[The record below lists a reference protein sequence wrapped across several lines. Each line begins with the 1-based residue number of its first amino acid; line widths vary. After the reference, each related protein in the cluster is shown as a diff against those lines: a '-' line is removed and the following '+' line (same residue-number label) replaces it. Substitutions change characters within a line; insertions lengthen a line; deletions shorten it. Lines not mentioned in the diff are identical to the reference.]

1 MPAVKITNKP
11 IGIPGDDTHFLVTQ
25 PELPEGYTPT
35 GQETEEELA
44 ELKVES
50 VREIEMDDMVEL
62 IQDKLDMDVTPTTGS
77 SKPVTSGGIKA
88 ALDLM
93 DDDISSLNEDITNRV
108 NALALDLT
116 GAVKRIDDI
125 EEAEGLK
132 RYGVSGIGQAATTLT
147 RILDSVGMVAQV
159 GTDGDNS
166 GVVNDFDNVTPF
178 NRRKC
183 VGEWQ
188 LKDGKPFF
196 KVNAYLGDEDYAED
210 GSMGDYVA
218 VECPRAYYSMENGAL
233 IISAHK
239 YPGFRPFDIFCRNHN
254 ESDTIPFYY
263 KNAYALALKDG
274 KAVSLPGLDNA
285 AGSYAELLEAART
298 YKDGILGNSAILMPA
313 AYNFYEWALFT
324 VEFAT
329 TNCQS
334 VMQGCSGLRHNADD
348 RVSFYN
354 LILDTNG
361 ETTEYVDTTKAITN
375 NFYAARVPGEYV
387 CITPDNIDNNNKTY
401 LATHRIVSVTRC
413 DEDGLPDATG
423 THQLLE
429 LEDLGKNYWE
439 YSGAASYRIAVRP
452 YRTGACNGVS
462 TPSGS
467 PVSNSDTYHPCR
479 YRWHENPFGNQYKTA
494 VDLFDVRVGTGD
506 DDWTLD
512 WYFLIDPAGFAT
524 KNPAIADLETEDFI
538 KLDVST
544 EHENYRGGYIRSKKH
559 SKLYPDIWIPY
570 ETTGGSASTYYSDYA
585 SLVYSSLVRSVRF
598 GGSWSNGASDGFSN
612 ALAYFAPSSGYASSG
627 GDLCIA
633 Q

>member
-11 IGIPGDDTHFLVTQ
+11 VSTPGDQTHFLVTQ
-25 PELPEGYTPT
+25 PELPEGYAPT

-50 VREIEMDDMVEL
+50 LREIEMDDMVKL
-62 IQDKLDMDVTPTTGS
+62 FQDKFAFDSEPTAESG
-77 SKPVTSGGIKA
+77 KPVTSAGIKTT
-88 ALDLM
+88 LDAVDAEIGELKE
-93 DDDISSLNEDITNRV
+93 N
-108 NALALDLT
+108 LT
-116 GAVKRIDDI
+116 EIKGRIDDI

-147 RILDSVGMVAQV
+147 RILDSVGMTAQV

-188 LKDGKPFF
+188 LKDGRPFF

-239 YPGFRPFDIFCRNHN
+239 YPGFRPFDIFCRNHDA
-254 ESDTIPFYY
+254 SDTMPFYY

-285 AGSYAELLEAART
+285 AGSYVELLEAART

-334 VMQGCSGLRHNADD
+334 VMQGCAGLQHNANDM
-348 RVSFYN
+348 
-354 LILDTNG
+354 
-361 ETTEYVDTTKAITN
+361 VDFIDATKAVTN
-375 NFYAARVPGEYV
+375 NYYATRISGEY
-387 CITPDNIDNNNKTY
+387 IAIIPANIDINDKRY
-401 LATHRIVSVTRC
+401 QATHKITAITRC
-413 DEDGLPDATG
+413 DENGVPDESG

-429 LEDLGKNYWE
+429 LEDLGKGYWE
-439 YSGAASYRIAVRP
+439 YDNTTSYRIGARP

-467 PVSNSDTYHPCR
+467 PVSNHDSYHPCK
-479 YRWHENPFGNQYKTA
+479 YRWHENPFGNQFKTA
-494 VDLFDVRVGTGD
+494 VDLFVVGVGTSD

-512 WYFLIDPAGFAT
+512 WYLLIDPAGFAT

-544 EHENYRGGYIRSKKH
+544 EHENYKNGYVKSKKH
-559 SKLYPDIWIPY
+559 SKVYPDIWIPN
-570 ETTGGSASTYYSDYA
+570 ETVGGSATTYFGDYA
-585 SLVYSSLVRSVRF
+585 YLVYSTLVRSVRF
-598 GGSWSNGASDGFSN
+598 GGNWCYGAYDGFLF
-612 ALAYFAPSSGYASSG
+612 AFAIYAPSSGFAHSG
-627 GDLCIA
+627 GDLCVA

>member
-1 MPAVKITNKP
+1 MPAVKITQKP
-11 IGIPGDDTHFLVTQ
+11 IGTPGDDTHFIVTQ

-50 VREIEMDDMVEL
+50 LREIEMDDMVEL

-93 DDDISSLNEDITNRV
+93 DDDISSLNEDITNSV

-116 GAVKRIDDI
+116 EAVKRIDSI

-132 RYGVSGIGQAATTLT
+132 RYGVSGIGNAATTLT

-166 GVVNDFDNVTPF
+166 GVVNDFDDATPF

-183 VGEWQ
+183 VGDWE
-188 LKDGKPFF
+188 LKDGKPVF

-210 GSMGDYVA
+210 GSMGEYVA
-218 VECPRAYYSMENGAL
+218 VECPRAYYSMNSGTL

-239 YPGFRPFDIFCRNHN
+239 YPGFRPFDIFCRNHDAN
-254 ESDTIPFYY
+254 NTMPFYY
-263 KNAYALALKDG
+263 KNAYSLALKDG
-274 KAVSLPGLDNA
+274 KAVSLPGYDNEQ
-285 AGSYAELLEAART
+285 GSYAELLEAVRT
-298 YKDGILGNSAILMPA
+298 YKDGALENSVILMPA
-313 AYNFYEWALFT
+313 AWNFYEWALFT

-334 VMQGCSGLRHNADD
+334 VMQGCAGFRHNADD
-348 RVSFYN
+348 RVNFIDS
-354 LILDTNG
+354 
-361 ETTEYVDTTKAITN
+361 TKAITN
-375 NFYAARVPGEYV
+375 NYYATRVSGEYIA
-387 CITPDNIDNNNKTY
+387 ITPANIDINDKRY
-401 LATHRIVSVTRC
+401 QATHKITAITRC
-413 DEDGLPDATG
+413 DENGVPDESG

-429 LEDLGKNYWE
+429 LEDLGKGYWE
-439 YSGAASYRIAVRP
+439 YDSATSYRIAARP

-467 PVSNSDTYHPCR
+467 PVSNHDSYHPCK
-479 YRWHENPFGNQYKTA
+479 YRWHENPFGNQFKTA
-494 VDLFDVRVGTGD
+494 VDLFDVRVGTSD

-512 WYFLIDPAGFAT
+512 WYLLIDPAGFAT
-524 KNPAIADLETEDFI
+524 KNPAITDLETEDFI

-544 EHENYRGGYIRSKKH
+544 EHENYKNGYVKSKKH
-559 SKLYPDIWIPY
+559 SKVYPDIWIPN
-570 ETTGGSASTYYSDYA
+570 ETVGASTTTYFGDYA
-585 SLVYSSLVRSVRF
+585 YLVISTLVRSVRF
-598 GGSWSNGASDGFSN
+598 GGNWNNGAYDGFSYAN
-612 ALAYFAPSSGYASSG
+612 ANNAPSNGNANYG
-627 GDLCIA
+627 GDLYTSF

>member
-1 MPAVKITNKP
+1 MAIRITEDGVVIYENEPNVERELFPNIQDNISPEHITQAVNQWLEDHPEATTTVMDGSITRQKLDSELNSYLDSVDSE
-11 IGIPGDDTHFLVTQ
+11 IG
-25 PELPEGYTPT
+25 
-35 GQETEEELA
+35 
-44 ELKVES
+44 ELKENLT
-50 VREIEMDDMVEL
+50 EI
-62 IQDKLDMDVTPTTGS
+62 KG
-77 SKPVTSGGIKA
+77 
-88 ALDLM
+88 
-93 DDDISSLNEDITNRV
+93 
-108 NALALDLT
+108 
-116 GAVKRIDDI
+116 RIDDI

-147 RILDSVGMVAQV
+147 RILDSVGMAAQV

-166 GVVNDFDNVTPF
+166 EAVNDFDNAVPF

-183 VGEWQ
+183 VGDWE
-188 LKDGKPFF
+188 LKNGKPVF
-196 KVNAYLGDEDYAED
+196 KVNAYLGDEDYSED
-210 GSMGDYVA
+210 GSMGKYVA
-218 VECPRAYYSMENGAL
+218 VECPRAYYSMNGGTL

-254 ESDTIPFYY
+254 ESDTIPFCY

-285 AGSYAELLEAART
+285 TGSYAELLEAART

-334 VMQGCSGLRHNADD
+334 VMQGCSGLRHSTDD

-375 NFYAARVPGEYV
+375 NFYATRVPGEYV
-387 CITPDNIDNNNKTY
+387 CITPDNIDINNKTY

-413 DEDGLPDATG
+413 DEDGIPNATG

-439 YSGAASYRIAVRP
+439 YSGAASYRIAARP

-467 PVSNSDTYHPCR
+467 PVSNHDSYHPCK
-479 YRWHENPFGNQYKTA
+479 YRWHENPFGNQFKTT

-512 WYFLIDPAGFAT
+512 WYLLIDPAGFAT

-544 EHENYRGGYIRSKKH
+544 EHENYKDGYIKSRKH
-559 SKLYPDIWIPY
+559 SKVYPDIWIPN
-570 ETTGGSASTYYSDYA
+570 ETVGASTTTYFGDYA
-585 SLVYSSLVRSVRF
+585 SLVYSYVLRDVRF
-598 GGSWSNGASDGFSN
+598 GGSWSYGAAAGFSYSN
-612 ALAYFAPSSGYASSG
+612 AYDAPSPGYAFYG
-627 GDLCIA
+627 GDLCVA